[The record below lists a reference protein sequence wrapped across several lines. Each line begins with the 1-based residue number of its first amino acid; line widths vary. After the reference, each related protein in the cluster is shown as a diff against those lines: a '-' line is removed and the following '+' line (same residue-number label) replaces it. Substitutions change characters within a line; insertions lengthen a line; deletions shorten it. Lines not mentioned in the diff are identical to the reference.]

1 MKSFQAIRVN
11 LSPYQH
17 PDFSQMEKK
26 LLEELPGI
34 RYREL
39 NTRAPDQDIVLIT
52 NTHTRLNELP
62 QDVLVK
68 TRLILHPNSGYDHFA
83 PAKKIWENIPT
94 VIGHEIR
101 AQAVAEYTIG
111 CLFQGLVD
119 LPQHLTWNKNRRW
132 ERSLLKDQDI
142 LIVGFGHIGK
152 IVAKSLAALGIK
164 ITLIDPFIE
173 SAPFPLFKS
182 WQEVDLKKMRAVL
195 VCSSLNST
203 SRKLFNEEFFS
214 EASEELLFINGARG
228 PLVDEAALKKF
239 LQLNSQ
245 AFAFLDV
252 FEEEPFQ
259 EEWLSFPQV
268 WKTSHIAGVYQEL
281 DQGILSFERK
291 VLEDFLTMSEKSFT
305 EKYRRELLQFKWR
318 KGELI

>member
-17 PDFSQMEKK
+17 PDFSRWEKN

-34 RYREL
+34 SYREL
-39 NTRAPDQDIVLIT
+39 NSRDPDQDIVLIT
-52 NTHTRLNELP
+52 NTHTCLSELP

-83 PAKKIWENIPT
+83 SDKKIWENIST

-111 CLFQGLVD
+111 CLFQGLLD
-119 LPQHLTWNKNRRW
+119 LPQHLSWNKTRRW

-152 IVAKSLAALGIK
+152 IVAQTLSALEMK
-164 ITLIDPFIE
+164 ITLIDPYIE

-182 WQEVDLKKMRAVL
+182 WREVDLKKMRATL

-203 SRKLFNEEFFS
+203 SRKLFDEEFFS
-214 EASEELLFINGARG
+214 EVNEELLFINGARG
-228 PLVDEAALKKF
+228 PLVDEAALKNY
-239 LQLNSQ
+239 LRLNPK

-252 FEEEPFQ
+252 FEEEPFK

-281 DQGILSFERK
+281 DQGILRFERK
-291 VLEDFLTMSEKSFT
+291 VLEDFLNMSEKSFT
-305 EKYRRELLQFKWR
+305 EKYRQELLQFKWI